1 MRSIGA
7 SELGNYTGVVMF
19 GASWCMPCRS
29 AKPKVER
36 LSDTSKVPAA
46 YLDIDD
52 NQDLAQ
58 SLGIQS
64 VPTFIRF
71 QNGSPTGA
79 RLIGANDDGL
89 NVLFKV

>member
-64 VPTFIRF
+64 VPTFMRF
-71 QNGSPTGA
+71 ENGSPTGA

-89 NVLFKV
+89 NVLFRV

>member
-1 MRSIGA
+1 MRSINS
-7 SELGNYTGVVMF
+7 SEIGTFTGVIMVG
-19 GASWCMPCRS
+19 GAWCMPCRA

-36 LSDTSKVPAA
+36 LSESSGVPVA

-52 NQDLAQ
+52 AQDYAQ

-71 QNGSPTGA
+71 QNGSPIGA
-79 RLIGANDDGL
+79 RLIGANEDGL
-89 NVLFKV
+89 KVLFGV

>member
-64 VPTFIRF
+64 VPTFMRF
-71 QNGSPTGA
+71 ENGSPTGA

>member
-19 GASWCMPCRS
+19 GASWCMPCRA

-36 LSDTSKVPAA
+36 LSDTNNVPAA

-52 NQDLAQ
+52 NQDLAR

-64 VPTFIRF
+64 VPTFMRF
-71 QNGSPTGA
+71 ENGSPTGA

-89 NVLFKV
+89 NVLFRV

>member
-1 MRSIGA
+1 MRSINANEVGTF
-7 SELGNYTGVVMF
+7 TGVIMAG
-19 GASWCMPCRS
+19 GAWCMPCRA

-36 LSDTSKVPAA
+36 LSESSGVPVA

-52 NQDLAQ
+52 NQDLAR

-64 VPTFIRF
+64 VPTFMRF
-71 QNGSPTGA
+71 ENGSPIGA